1 MKLGALILV
10 LAIVL
15 GGLVGTLVVE
25 DPGYVLLA
33 YGESAIE
40 TSLWFAALLLLG
52 LYFLIRLTMFA
63 FTRSM
68 AGSGRFSSWMR
79 SRKTRSARQQTVQGL
94 LLMAEGDWQQARK
107 LLVAAADEVRSP
119 LINYLNAAR
128 AAHELGDTEGRDAL
142 LRQAHEST
150 PGSKFAVALTQA
162 QLQMAAEQ
170 WEQCL
175 ATLLQLKTESPRH
188 PQVLSMLSQCYH
200 RLDDWPAQLELLPAL
215 KKEKVLSG
223 EDHAKLQVEA
233 WCKLFESTS
242 EPAEDIWQRV
252 PKELKR
258 SSAIAGQY
266 ARVLGS
272 RGPSDAAEAV
282 IRSGLQQSWDEELVA
297 LYGRTQANDI
307 ARQLVTAEGWL
318 KERPNDPTLLLAL
331 GRICLMNHQW
341 AKAREY
347 MEASLRLLR
356 TTEVYGEL
364 GRLCTAL
371 GDAERGSEYLSQSMR
386 ELPELPLPAN
396 H

>member
-1 MKLGALILV
+1 MKLGALILI
-10 LAIVL
+10 LAIIL
-15 GGLVGTLVVE
+15 GGLVGGLVGD

-33 YGESAIE
+33 YGDSALE
-40 TSLWFAALLLLG
+40 TSLWFAAILLIG
-52 LYFLIRLTMFA
+52 LYFLIRLAVFG
-63 FTRSM
+63 FTRTM
-68 AGSGRFSSWMR
+68 AGSGRLSSWVR
-79 SRKTRSARQQTVQGL
+79 RRKTRSARQQTVQGL
-94 LLMAEGDWQQARK
+94 LLMAEGEWQQARK
-107 LLVAAADEVRSP
+107 LLVAAANDVRSP

-128 AAHELGDTEGRDAL
+128 AAHELGDTESRDAL

-188 PQVLSMLSQCYH
+188 RQGLSMLSQCH
-200 RLDDWPAQLELLPAL
+200 QQLDDWPALLELLPAL
-215 KKEKVLSG
+215 KKEKVLPV
-223 EDHAKLQVEA
+223 EEHAKLQVQA
-233 WCKLFESTS
+233 WRKLFETTS
-242 EPAEDIWQRV
+242 EAPEEIWQRV

-258 SSAIAGQY
+258 SSAVAGQY
-266 ARVLGS
+266 ARLLAS
-272 RGPSDAAEAV
+272 QGPSDEAEAV

-307 ARQLVTAEGWL
+307 ARQLVTAESWL

-371 GDAERGSEYLSQSMR
+371 GDTERGSEYLSQSMR
-386 ELPELPLPAN
+386 ELPGLPLPASR
-396 H
+396 